1 MHASKPPVFVRHDTF
16 FGVCEALGQDLG
28 FNANYLR
35 VAFAVAILPA
45 PMAVIGIYLAL
56 GVLVAL
62 SRWLFP
68 VRRAEAK
75 AAEAPAAA
83 LPAPLE
89 GQNDQV
95 DMPLAA

>member
-1 MHASKPPVFVRHDTF
+1 MHASKPPVFARHDTF

-28 FNANYLR
+28 FNADYLR

-45 PMAVIGIYLAL
+45 PVAVISIYVAL

-68 VRRAEAK
+68 DRQLLA
-75 AAEAPAAA
+75 AAESPASKPAA
-83 LPAPLE
+83 PE
-89 GQNDQV
+89 RHNDR
-95 DMPLAA
+95 DTIALAA

>member
-1 MHASKPPVFVRHDTF
+1 MHASNQPVFARHDTL

-35 VAFAVAILPA
+35 LAFAVAILPA
-45 PMAVIGIYLAL
+45 PVAVISAYVGL

-68 VRRAEAK
+68 VRRTGMQ
-75 AAEAPAAA
+75 AAEAPVA
-83 LPAPLE
+83 LHISAHR
-89 GQNDQV
+89 GHNDQHEV
-95 DMPLAA
+95 ALAA